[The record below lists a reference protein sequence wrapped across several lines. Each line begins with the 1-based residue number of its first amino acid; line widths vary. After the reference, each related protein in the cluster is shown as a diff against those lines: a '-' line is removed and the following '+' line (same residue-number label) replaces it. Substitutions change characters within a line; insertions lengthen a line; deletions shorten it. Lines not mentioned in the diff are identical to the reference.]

1 MQLLFQVDQA
11 LMVLDQH
18 IQTGCQVDQAVEIQ
32 LLFQVDQELHD
43 VHDVHDQVQPKPPG
57 GSMHSPCTTPARKPS
72 EIQSSRFTGPPRA
85 AGSAHA
91 RQVDQGARHPPAGC
105 NRRRSEPPAMSP

>member
-32 LLFQVDQELHD
+32 LLFQVDQESTTYT
-43 VHDVHDQVQPKPPG
+43 DQVVLDQ
-57 GSMHSPCTTPARKPS
+57 H
-72 EIQSSRFTGPPRA
+72 IQVLDQHIQLLF
-85 AGSAHA
+85 
-91 RQVDQGARHPPAGC
+91 QVDQALRSS
-105 NRRRSEPPAMSP
+105 RR